1 VTARLA
7 AALLCGALL
16 SAPAA
21 GKAKTHVVLIDGTQY
36 APARI
41 EVAVGDTVVWKNR
54 DPFPHTV
61 TAQDG
66 SFDSHPI
73 GADRSWKLKVRRAG
87 VLPYICTLHPNMKGE
102 IVAK

>member
-1 VTARLA
+1 MV
-7 AALLCGALL
+7 AALLCSAVL
-16 SAPAA
+16 SAHAA
-21 GKAKTHVVLIDGTQY
+21 GKAQTHVVVIDGTQY
-36 APARI
+36 SPARI

-66 SFDSHPI
+66 SFDSHAI
-73 GADRSWKLKVRRAG
+73 GADRSWKLKVRKAG
-87 VLPYICTLHPNMKGE
+87 VVPYVCTLHPNMKGE

>member
-1 VTARLA
+1 MV
-7 AALLCGALL
+7 AALLCGAVL
-16 SAPAA
+16 SAHAA
-21 GKAKTHVVLIDGTQY
+21 GKAQTHVVVIDGTQY
-36 APARI
+36 SPARI

-66 SFDSHPI
+66 SFDSHAI
-73 GADRSWKLKVRRAG
+73 GADHSWKFKVRKAG
-87 VLPYICTLHPNMKGE
+87 VVPYVCTLHPNMKGE